1 MEKILTCNQIE
12 LAYNDEGQ
20 GIPIILIHGLDG
32 NLSGFQDLKN
42 ELLQSHRV
50 ITYDVRGHGKSSRSE
65 SYDLKDHVEDLR
77 YLMDA
82 LNVSS
87 AHILGHDMG
96 GIIGREFTET
106 YQHKV
111 ISLTIVSAKREDI
124 THGFTKLMVDN
135 QEEVAG
141 FNKSEAMIILF
152 PKLFNNQDKA
162 MRWYQRQKLYSRPTP
177 EDSAIAIRAL
187 LNSVD
192 VTKDVHNKVTV
203 PTFIVN
209 GEHDPLIFDKQHY
222 RIDNYFEN
230 VRKSIF
236 SDSGHAPH
244 IEEPERF
251 LEQYLDFIQK
261 VEDDLE

>member
-1 MEKILTCNQIE
+1 M
-12 LAYNDEGQ
+12 
-20 GIPIILIHGLDG
+20 
-32 NLSGFQDLKN
+32 
-42 ELLQSHRV
+42 
-50 ITYDVRGHGKSSRSE
+50 
-65 SYDLKDHVEDLR
+65 
-77 YLMDA
+77 
-82 LNVSS
+82 
-87 AHILGHDMG
+87 
-96 GIIGREFTET
+96 
-106 YQHKV
+106 

-152 PKLFNNQDKA
+152 PKLFHNQDKA

-230 VRKSIF
+230 VRKVYLAVQGMHHILKNLNDFRTIF
-236 SDSGHAPH
+236 RLYSES
-244 IEEPERF
+244 RR
-251 LEQYLDFIQK
+251 
-261 VEDDLE
+261 